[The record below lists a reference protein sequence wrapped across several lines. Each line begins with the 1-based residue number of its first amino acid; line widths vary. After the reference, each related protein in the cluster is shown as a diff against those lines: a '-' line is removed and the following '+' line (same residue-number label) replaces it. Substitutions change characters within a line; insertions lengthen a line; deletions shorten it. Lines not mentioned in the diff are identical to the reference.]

1 MNKREDIVQKFSTF
15 LSFGDRQF
23 TWQPDP
29 KLEQQMKRLVQ
40 SDPEAKE
47 EFWARYFLKR
57 LREVSPPETDTETEY
72 LGIYKENHHTCSPV
86 LTRDQTLEIS
96 TLIATRHLS
105 AYLQEACFWAAQKS
119 FYKYKFLRHKYPL
132 EEYLQIASSFANL
145 PGKLLKNF
153 DLERSESKMIAYAK
167 TAIFRFV
174 RNKIYRQNRE
184 SKIEK
189 FGNYGLLKN
198 LSFKELNLALSSQG
212 FEPLEIDLYG
222 LAWQSF
228 NKFYQSHKRVEN
240 QNLPDDQY
248 REDLKQITEDCNQR
262 LNQQTSID
270 LSRIVVNEDKI
281 QEMLT
286 ICIKA
291 ARNYRTKQ
299 FCPLEECNKI
309 SDPTLTPLDIA
320 VQEEERQQVQLLVS
334 KLFTAIPEAGQIML
348 ILWQGLNL
356 TQSEIATVMKSKYPE
371 LQKQYQVARHLAK
384 HKKNILKNFIGEW
397 NQDNPNHSINSEQD
411 LERIQDALDDCF
423 QHHCQELL
431 NSILEQTTRK
441 LQREDNLLVGNL
453 KPSMINLDNRQIF
466 VKISRKKQVLTKV
479 LTSKLELDF
488 SLPREATLPVFNKIL
503 NFVDQWLVY
512 YKY

>member
-1 MNKREDIVQKFSTF
+1 MNKREHIVQKFSTF
-15 LSFGDRQF
+15 LSFGDHRQF
-23 TWQPDP
+23 TWQADP
-29 KLEQQMKRLVQ
+29 QLEQQMKRLVQ

-72 LGIYKENHHTCSPV
+72 LGIYKENRHTCSPV
-86 LTRDQTLEIS
+86 ITCDKTLEIS

-105 AYLQEACFWAAQKS
+105 AYLQEACLWAAQKS
-119 FYKYKFLRHKYPL
+119 YHKYTFLRHKYPL
-132 EEYLQIASSFANL
+132 EEYLQIASSFANF
-145 PGKLLKNF
+145 PGKLLNNF
-153 DLERSESKMIAYAK
+153 DLERSQSQIITYAK

-174 RNKIYRQNRE
+174 RDKIYRQNIE
-184 SKIEK
+184 IKIER

-198 LSFKELNLALSSQG
+198 LSFKELKLALSYQG
-212 FEPLEIDLYG
+212 FEELEIELYG

-228 NKFYQSHKRVEN
+228 NKFYQSHTRVEN
-240 QNLPDDQY
+240 QKLPDQY
-248 REDLKQITEDCNQR
+248 REDLKQITKDCNQR

-281 QEMLT
+281 KEMLA

-291 ARNYRTKQ
+291 TRNYRTKQ

-334 KLFTAIPEAGQIML
+334 KLFTAIPEVGQIML

-371 LQKQYQVARHLAK
+371 LQKQYQVARHLGK
-384 HKKNILKNFIGEW
+384 YKKNILKNFIKEW
-397 NQDNPNHSINSEQD
+397 NQDNPNNPINCEQD
-411 LERIQDALDDCF
+411 LERIKEALDDCF
-423 QHHCQELL
+423 QCHCQELL
-431 NSILEQTTRK
+431 NSILEQTTHQ
-441 LQREDNLLVGNL
+441 LQREDNL
-453 KPSMINLDNRQIF
+453 
-466 VKISRKKQVLTKV
+466 
-479 LTSKLELDF
+479 
-488 SLPREATLPVFNKIL
+488 
-503 NFVDQWLVY
+503 
-512 YKY
+512 